1 MYKYKLEIMSW
12 ILLLMIAMPF
22 TLASAA
28 ENQDRSKELKQ
39 LAEAYKKGDYPTA
52 FKIAEPLAQQGNAQ
66 AQLVLGTLYQHGRG
80 VQQNNMEALK
90 WIERSAEQGNRIAQY
105 NLGVIYYEG
114 KIVSRDN
121 DEAYKWIKRAADGG
135 YQKAKEWVDASKR
148 EREKIDPLK
157 VIAKHG
163 FADHKEL
170 YSFTNRL
177 PTDPKDDSQKE
188 KFMDEQLYSRVL
200 GLYRDVKGLREGDF
214 DRSGSQSRDKSFTM
228 DKLIYFQEVAPK
240 YFKSRDYALKLYKQE
255 QEQQVQKLQRG
266 AEVEKKY
273 SDAKGGWR
281 FLKWGMSVDEAE
293 AVSIKNNAKFGTSSE
308 PESENVL
315 FLDTDNRI
323 SAKFKMAG
331 VSSDQFG
338 KYSHAALFFYKDRL
352 VAARIGISSGR
363 YIDDRDGIM
372 KALKEAYPGGRTF
385 IKKYPNLNT
394 ENFRY
399 ESKFVNVYTVFI
411 PNIYADNSNGVYY
424 ADPIQTKAIKDAIAN
439 EKTRAIKEKETSIRK
454 SF

>member
-12 ILLLMIAMPF
+12 ILLLMIAMPA
-22 TLASAA
+22 TLASAGD
-28 ENQDRSKELKQ
+28 NQDRSKELKQ

-105 NLGVIYYEG
+105 NLGVIYFEG
-114 KIVSRDN
+114 KIVARDN
-121 DEAYKWIKRAADGG
+121 DEGYKWIKRAADGG
-135 YQKAKEWVDASKR
+135 HKKAKEWVDASKR
-148 EREKIDPLK
+148 EREKINPLK

-177 PTDPKDDSQKE
+177 PTDPRDDSQKG

-200 GLYRDVKGLREGDF
+200 GLYRDVEGLRESDF

-240 YFKSRDYALKLYKQE
+240 YFKNRDYALTLYKQQ
-255 QEQQVQKLQRG
+255 QEQQVQKLHRG

-293 AVSIKNNAKFGTSSE
+293 AVSIKNGAKFGLSSE
-308 PESENVL
+308 PESKTAL
-315 FLDTDNRI
+315 FLDPDTKI
-323 SAKFKMAG
+323 FATFKMAG

-338 KYSHAALFFYKDRL
+338 KYGGAKLYFYENRL
-352 VAARIGISSGR
+352 VAAQNTISIAS
-363 YIDDRDGIM
+363 YIDNRAAIM
-372 KALKEAYPGGRTF
+372 KALKETYPNGR
-385 IKKYPNLNT
+385 IYVKKYPNLNT
-394 ENFRY
+394 ENFKY
-399 ESKFVNVYTVFI
+399 ETKYLNLYTVFI
-411 PNIYADNSNGVYY
+411 PNNYMDYHNGVYY
-424 ADPIQTKAIKDAIAN
+424 TDPSQIKFIKDAIAKEENKAKN
-439 EKTRAIKEKETSIRK
+439 EKEASIRK